1 MITES
6 FFNLLFNCIRGLLSL
21 IPDISWEVN
30 PEVFS
35 SFFSFIRM
43 AGYLLPMHTV
53 IYILGIV
60 LAFNALKIV
69 IAIVKTIWSLIPF
82 T

>member
-6 FFNLLFNCIRGLLSL
+6 FFTLLFNCIRGLLSL
-21 IPDISWEVN
+21 IPDISWEVS
-30 PEVFS
+30 PDVFS

-43 AGYLLPMHTV
+43 AGYLLPMKTV
-53 IYILGIV
+53 IFILGIV
-60 LAFNALKIV
+60 FAFNLLKIV
-69 IAIVKTIWSLIPF
+69 IAIIKTIWALIPF

>member
-6 FFNLLFNCIRGLLSL
+6 FFNLLFNCIRGLLSML
-21 IPDISWEVN
+21 PDISWEVN
-30 PEVFS
+30 PEVFE
-35 SFFSFIRM
+35 SFFSLIRM

-53 IYILGIV
+53 VAILGMV
-60 LAFNALKIV
+60 FAFNLLKIV
-69 IAIVKTIWSLIPF
+69 IAIIKTIWALLPF